1 MDPILRRT
9 LIWYL
14 LHLMTY
20 SGLLGRFLLT
30 DRWPAFEVLPLFVP
44 VWFVSSVL
52 FSERE
57 ESYAFLR
64 MLPVT
69 DRAIVRT
76 KSRLMLAMG
85 AVYWIAMEG
94 VALARGSDGM
104 VGPEVH
110 VYITLVSVAAL
121 LFAAFCQIGI
131 WRFGAQA
138 ATPVVLVYMAT
149 TMVFAIVHTASL
161 KYKANWPIF
170 TQLAGVRWLAESI
183 WISHIVLIALV
194 LLAFHGLMRIG
205 VRVKTS
211 SEAHL

>member
-44 VWFVSSVL
+44 VWLVSAVL

-76 KSRLMLAMG
+76 KFGLILSTAAVFWLA
-85 AVYWIAMEG
+85 IEG
-94 VALARGSDGM
+94 VALARGDDGM
-104 VGPEVH
+104 VGPETH

-121 LFAAFCQIGI
+121 LFAACCQIGI
-131 WRFGAQA
+131 WRFGAQTATPFVLAYMA
-138 ATPVVLVYMAT
+138 ATL
-149 TMVFAIVHTASL
+149 VFAVAHTASL
-161 KYKANWPIF
+161 KYRANWPIF
-170 TQLAGVRWLAESI
+170 TQLAGVRWLADSM
-183 WISHIVLIALV
+183 WLSHVVLIALA